1 MSACVLARIWLQA
14 IVVMLLAAMILSFH
28 SALRG
33 EIAKLRAGSKM
44 LIFQG

>member
-1 MSACVLARIWLQA
+1 M

-33 EIAKLRAGSKM
+33 ETAKLREGSEM
-44 LIFQG
+44 WIFQG